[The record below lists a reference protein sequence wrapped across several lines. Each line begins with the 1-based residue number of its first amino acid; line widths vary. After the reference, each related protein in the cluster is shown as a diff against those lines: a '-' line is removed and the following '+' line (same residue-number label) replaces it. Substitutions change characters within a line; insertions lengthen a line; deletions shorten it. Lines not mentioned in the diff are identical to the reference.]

1 MFSTLKIARKI
12 DGGGPLTMLYHVDE
26 AADVESEI
34 KLARYFGVF
43 VRKGRCSI

>member
-1 MFSTLKIARKI
+1 
-12 DGGGPLTMLYHVDE
+12 MLYHVDE

-34 KLARYFGVF
+34 KLARCFGVF